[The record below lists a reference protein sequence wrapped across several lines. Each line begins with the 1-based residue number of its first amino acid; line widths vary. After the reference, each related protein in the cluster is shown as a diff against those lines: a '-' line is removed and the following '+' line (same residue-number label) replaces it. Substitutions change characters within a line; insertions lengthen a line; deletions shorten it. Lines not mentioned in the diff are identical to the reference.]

1 MSTHKDS
8 VAARPRPPGLPP
20 VRLLLASGSPR
31 RRELLADLGA
41 DFAIVPSNIDDGDM
55 APPPGATAAAWTVA
69 MAYLKARAAVDAL
82 EPHQSGIVMGAD
94 TACELDGRIIG
105 KPDCQDRARQTLR
118 SMVGQTQ
125 RVVTGIAL
133 LDPSRPQTHRLLL
146 ADTALVTF
154 GTIYEDTIDRYLI
167 SDAWRGKAGGYNLT
181 ERLADGW
188 PITVQGDPDTVVGLP
203 TSKLSEW
210 LAATSAWSAPA

>member
-1 MSTHKDS
+1 M
-8 VAARPRPPGLPP
+8 
-20 VRLLLASGSPR
+20 RLLLASGSPR
-31 RRELLADLGA
+31 RRELLTALGA
-41 DFAIVPSNIDDGDM
+41 DFTIVPSNIDDGDLT
-55 APPPGATAAAWTVA
+55 PPPGATAAAWTIA

-82 EPHQSGIVMGAD
+82 EPNQNGVVMGAD

-105 KPDCQDRARQTLR
+105 KPDCQNQARQTLR

-133 LDPSRPQTHRLLL
+133 LDPSRPQTRRLLV

-154 GTIYEDTIDRYLI
+154 GAIYEDAIDRYLI
-167 SDAWRGKAGGYNLT
+167 ADAWRGKAGGYNLT

-203 TSKLSEW
+203 TGKLGQW
-210 LAATSAWSAPA
+210 LAATGAWSAPA